1 MKKLLN
7 KILQAFG
14 LVLLSVNRSLSRELK
29 AERDAVAMN
38 LAEYATA
45 SDNLRH
51 IIKTLS
57 ARIQYSEASE
67 KTLKHELEEAKQ
79 QVAVRQADLE
89 TYFNE
94 AKALDQNLRQMES
107 QYRAQVRQT
116 DCFRKEL
123 QREREDF
130 IKAKKGLTADKPQG
144 IVFGKLGSNNW
155 RKNLRTLSTS
165 ARQAEIERKLNEYGL
180 LKTL

>member
-1 MKKLLN
+1 MRKLLN

-14 LVLLSVNRSLSRELK
+14 LVLLSVNRSLSKELE

-67 KTLKHELEEAKQ
+67 KTLKHKLEEAKQ
-79 QVAVRQADLE
+79 QVACRQADCE

-94 AKALDQNLRQMES
+94 AKALDKNLRQMVS
-107 QYRAQVRQT
+107 QYRAQVQQT
-116 DCFRKEL
+116 DSFRKAL
-123 QREREDF
+123 QRERTLAELE
-130 IKAKKGLTADKPQG
+130 AEALNKKVPQG

-155 RKNLRTLSTS
+155 RKFLHTLSES
-165 ARQAEIERKLNEYGL
+165 ARRAEIERKLNEFGL

>member
-7 KILQAFG
+7 RILQAFG
-14 LVLLSVNRSLSRELK
+14 LVLLSVNRSLERELDT
-29 AERDAVAMN
+29 ERDAVAMN

-45 SDNLRH
+45 SDNLRQ

-67 KTLKHELEEAKQ
+67 KTLRHELEEAKQ

-116 DCFRKEL
+116 DVFRKAL
-123 QREREDF
+123 QKERTLAQLEVE
-130 IKAKKGLTADKPQG
+130 ALNKKVPQG

-155 RKNLRTLSTS
+155 RKYLRTLSES
-165 ARQAEIERKLNEYGL
+165 ARRAEIERKLNEYGL